1 MCFQP
6 IPHPVD
12 QSHELNRNFLFAS
25 SCTQRLIVPPLLLVE
40 RMLYF
45 RAISTELSKQMAEF
59 ICRLGTPA
67 GEVVTRT
74 VEAPGVTEARARLER
89 EGFRVFN
96 VTPPKASGVTA
107 LTRLGGRGGQA
118 KVKANDFLLFNQQ
131 LAALVRA
138 GIPILQAISML
149 RKRAAS
155 ARLRAVLGD
164 VEDQIRGGAALS
176 QAFASQGSI
185 FPRIYTASI
194 LAGERSGALDEVLLR
209 YVTYMRRNVALRRK
223 IRGALAYPLFLLFAS
238 GCMVTFLTV
247 YVVPRMSDLF
257 SGFGTELPV
266 VTQIVLGISHWL
278 SANVIWFGPLFI
290 GGTIALFLWSR
301 TEGGRLKVDGLL
313 LKIPLAGN
321 LVVQLSIA
329 QATRSLATLL
339 AGGITL
345 VESWEIAAESITNRE
360 LRRRSSAI
368 LPMIR
373 EGRSFTESLEA
384 ADWVPLLAVDMVGI
398 GERSGSL
405 REMLDE
411 VAIFYDAESEVRLE
425 QLTTTLEPAILVVMG
440 GIVVTIL
447 LAIYL
452 PIIQSI
458 SSGAGVTGHH

>member
-1 MCFQP
+1 
-6 IPHPVD
+6 
-12 QSHELNRNFLFAS
+12 
-25 SCTQRLIVPPLLLVE
+25 
-40 RMLYF
+40 
-45 RAISTELSKQMAEF
+45 MAEF

-74 VEAPGVTEARARLER
+74 VEATGVQEARARLER

-96 VTPPKASGVTA
+96 VTPPRTSGVAA
-107 LTRLGGRGGQA
+107 LTSFGRPGA
-118 KVKANDFLLFNQQ
+118 NLKVKANDFLLFNQQ

-155 ARLRAVLGD
+155 SRLRAVLGD
-164 VEDQIRGGAALS
+164 VEEQIRGGAALS
-176 QAFASQGSI
+176 HAFASQGKI

-194 LAGERSGALDEVLLR
+194 LAGERSGALDEVLSR

-223 IRGALAYPLFLLFAS
+223 IRGALAYPMFLLLAS
-238 GCMVTFLTV
+238 AGMVTFLTI
-247 YVVPRMSDLF
+247 YVVPRMSELF
-257 SGFGTELPV
+257 TGFGNELPV
-266 VTQIVLGISHWL
+266 VTQIVVGISRWMSSNIFWFAPL
-278 SANVIWFGPLFI
+278 VIGSAVV
-290 GGTIALFLWSR
+290 LFLWSR
-301 TEGGRLKVDGLL
+301 TPNGKLAISKLI
-313 LKIPLAGN
+313 LKIPLAGS
-321 LVVQLSIA
+321 LAVQMSVA

-345 VESWEIAAESITNRE
+345 VESWEIASESITNLE
-360 LRRRSSAI
+360 LRRRSSSI

-373 EGRSFTESLEA
+373 EGRSFTESLETA
-384 ADWVPLLAVDMVGI
+384 GWMPPLAIDMIGI

-411 VAIFYDAESEVRLE
+411 VAVFYDAESEVRLE

-440 GIVVTIL
+440 GVVVTIL

-458 SSGAGVTGHH
+458 SNGAGVTGHH

>member
-1 MCFQP
+1 
-6 IPHPVD
+6 
-12 QSHELNRNFLFAS
+12 
-25 SCTQRLIVPPLLLVE
+25 
-40 RMLYF
+40 
-45 RAISTELSKQMAEF
+45 MAEF

-74 VEAPGVTEARARLER
+74 IEASGVHEARARLEQ

-96 VTPPKASGVTA
+96 VIPPRTTGVAS
-107 LTRLGGRGGQA
+107 LTRFGRSGSNA
-118 KVKANDFLLFNQQ
+118 RVKANDFLLFNQQ

-138 GIPILQAISML
+138 GIPILQSISML

-164 VEDQIRGGAALS
+164 VEEKIRGGAALS
-176 QAFASQGSI
+176 EAFAAQGPI

-194 LAGERSGALDEVLLR
+194 LAGERSGALDEVLRR
-209 YVTYMRRNVALRRK
+209 YVTYMRRNVGLRRK
-223 IRGALAYPLFLLFAS
+223 IRGALAYPSFLLIAS
-238 GCMVTFLTV
+238 AGMVTFLTV
-247 YVVPRMSDLF
+247 YVVPRMSQLF
-257 SGFGTELPV
+257 AGFGNELPT
-266 VTQIVLGISHWL
+266 VTQIVVALSGWL
-278 SANVIWFGPLFI
+278 AGNIWWFAPVVVGGAILFY
-290 GGTIALFLWSR
+290 LWSR
-301 TEGGRLKVDGLL
+301 TPSGRLTVDNLIL
-313 LKIPLAGN
+313 RIPLAGN
-321 LVVQLSIA
+321 LVVQLSVA

-345 VESWEIAAESITNRE
+345 VESWEIASESITNLE

-384 ADWVPLLAVDMVGI
+384 SGWMPPLAIDMIGI

-411 VAIFYDAESEVRLE
+411 VAVFYDAESEVRLE
-425 QLTTTLEPAILVVMG
+425 QLTTTLEPAILIVMG
-440 GIVVTIL
+440 GVVVTIL

-452 PIIQSI
+452 PIIQLI
-458 SSGAGVTGHH
+458 SSGAAGVTGSH

>member
-1 MCFQP
+1 
-6 IPHPVD
+6 
-12 QSHELNRNFLFAS
+12 
-25 SCTQRLIVPPLLLVE
+25 
-40 RMLYF
+40 
-45 RAISTELSKQMAEF
+45 MAEF

-96 VTPPKASGVTA
+96 VAPPKASGVTA

-164 VEDQIRGGAALS
+164 VEDQIRSGSALS
-176 QAFASQGSI
+176 QAFASQGGI

-278 SANVIWFGPLFI
+278 SGNVIWFGPLFI

-301 TEGGRLKVDGLL
+301 TEAGRLRVDAAL

-321 LVVQLSIA
+321 LVIQLSIA

-373 EGRSFTESLEA
+373 EGRSFTESLESA
-384 ADWVPLLAVDMVGI
+384 GWVPLLAVDMVGI